1 MGLAVMSPDGGAARV
16 SVFAEYNYAW
26 FDDNRTCFVV
36 GGCTPPSLSINQKL
50 QTVLVG
56 VSWRFNFGG
65 PAVVAKY

>member
-1 MGLAVMSPDGGAARV
+1 MSPDGGAARV

-36 GGCTPPSLSINQKL
+36 GGCTPPSLGINQKL

-56 VSWRFNFGG
+56 VNWRFW
-65 PAVVAKY
+65 